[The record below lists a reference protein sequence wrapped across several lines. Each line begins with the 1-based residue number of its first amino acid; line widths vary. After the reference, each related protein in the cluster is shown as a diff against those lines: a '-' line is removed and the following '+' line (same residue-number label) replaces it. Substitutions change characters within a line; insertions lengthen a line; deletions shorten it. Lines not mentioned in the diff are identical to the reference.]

1 MSYIYA
7 VTWSHETEQE
17 ASQEWYPTLR
27 EGRAAFREK
36 VKSEEAEAALGRE
49 SGPPTMSYIYA
60 DDFEAFSPAAGLEL
74 RRFKTPDGVS
84 ARKLYGFIHQHFGLG
99 MVIGGEVLAEWE
111 VPPCRTGRTTGR
123 VIEHSPK
130 TQEVTP

>member
-36 VKSEEAEAALGRE
+36 VKSEEAEAAKGTG
-49 SGPPTMSYIYA
+49 GPGLHE
-60 DDFEAFSPAAGLEL
+60 FGAFSPAAFLEL

-84 ARKLYGFIHQHFGLG
+84 ARKLYGFVHQHFSYGL
-99 MVIGGEVLAEWE
+99 VRGGEVLAEWE
-111 VPPCRTGRTTGR
+111 EPRCRTGRTTGR
-123 VIEHSPK
+123 VIEHK
-130 TQEVTP
+130 RTR